1 MADYEI
7 ELLAKQ
13 ITMLSGELRKPF
25 PYADCRKVLQEAF
38 KANPKQEK
46 RYHDLIPDLS
56 TYFSDIYSHAA
67 GVSHILEW
75 PSDQI
80 VQAQDFLKR
89 SFFDSYS
96 SYKPVEWRVNQLN
109 TPTLYQEIAV
119 SNQLRNLLR
128 ELLSQLL
135 FQRRQVNAS
144 RQEQLLATA

>member
-56 TYFSDIYSHAA
+56 TYFSDVHSHAA
-67 GVSHILEW
+67 GVAYILEW
-75 PSDQI
+75 PSDRI
-80 VQAQDFLKR
+80 VQSQDFLKR
-89 SFFDSYS
+89 AFFEAYS
-96 SYKPVEWRVNQLN
+96 TYKPIEWRINQLS
-109 TPTLYQEIAV
+109 TPILYQEIAA

-135 FQRRQVNAS
+135 LQRREVNDS